1 MLKQNP
7 TKNVMERQSNN
18 LICFN
23 ETVANSVLYKS
34 NYYRGTNPYCIDQTH
49 LFEMDGKFFEYFYH
63 ASYSGSCESLIEIS
77 KDDFDRKVKALKAG
91 DWEWNED
98 RNIGRADNGA
108 TAFSLTISESAT
120 FNKSIAP
127 RNIKTTHPQIV
138 AIMDEI
144 ASAIAE
150 AARQQREKEA
160 KERKDYARNCGK
172 VAKRLGISF
181 VNVLRLGYKDE
192 EQLKEFQASL
202 LAAKKQLA
210 AMSEE
215 DRDYYDHEIFGCG
228 RARMAAAL
236 HSLGVQTFGRDV
248 RYMDFSELSR

>member
-1 MLKQNP
+1 
-7 TKNVMERQSNN
+7 MERQSNN

-23 ETVANSVLYKS
+23 ENVNNSVLYKS
-34 NYYRGTNPYCIDQTH
+34 NYYRGTNPYCIDQNH
-49 LFEMDGKFFEYFYH
+49 LFEMGGKFFEYFYH

-91 DWEWNED
+91 DWEWD
-98 RNIGRADNGA
+98 ASGNIGRADNGA
-108 TAFSLTISESAT
+108 TAFSLKISESAT
-120 FNKSIAP
+120 FNKAIAP
-127 RNIKTTHPQIV
+127 KNIQTTHPAIV

-144 ASAIAE
+144 AAAIEA

-160 KERKDYARNCGK
+160 AERKEYARNCGR

-181 VNVLRLGYKDE
+181 VNVLRLGYQNE
-192 EQLKEFQASL
+192 EELKKFQASL
-202 LAAKKQLA
+202 MAAKKRLSS
-210 AMSEE
+210 MSEE
-215 DRDYYDHEIFGCG
+215 DREYYKHEIFGCG

-248 RYMDFSELSR
+248 RYMVFSELSR

>member
-1 MLKQNP
+1 
-7 TKNVMERQSNN
+7 MERQSNN

-23 ETVANSVLYKS
+23 ENVNNSVFYKS
-34 NYYRGTNPYCIDQTH
+34 NYYRGTNPYCVDRNH
-49 LFEMDGKFFEYFYH
+49 LFEMDGRYFEYFYH
-63 ASYSGSCESLIEIS
+63 ASYSGSCESLAEIS
-77 KDDFDRKVKALKAG
+77 EDDFDRKVKALKAG
-91 DWEWNED
+91 DWEWD
-98 RNIGRADNGA
+98 ASGNIGRADNGA

-127 RNIKTTHPQIV
+127 KNIQTTHPAIV

-150 AARQQREKEA
+150 AERQQREKEA
-160 KERKDYARNCGK
+160 KERKEYARNCGK

>member
-1 MLKQNP
+1 
-7 TKNVMERQSNN
+7 MERQNN
-18 LICFN
+18 GLISFN
-23 ETVANSVLYKS
+23 ELVNNSVLYKS
-34 NYYRGTNPYCIDQTH
+34 DYYKGTNPYCVDRNH
-49 LFEMDGKFFEYFYH
+49 LFEMDGRYFDYFYH
-63 ASYSGSCESLIEIS
+63 ASYSGSCEGLKEIS
-77 KDDFDRKVKALKAG
+77 KDDFDRKVKELKNS
-91 DWEWNED
+91 DWEWD
-98 RNIGRADNGA
+98 ASGNIGRADNGA
-108 TAFSLTISESAT
+108 TAFSLKISESAT

-127 RNIKTTHPQIV
+127 KNIQTTHPAIV

-150 AARQQREKEA
+150 AERLQREKEA

-181 VNVLRLGYKDE
+181 VNVLRLGYTDE

-202 LAAKKQLA
+202 LAAKKRLS

-215 DRDYYDHEIFGCG
+215 DRDSFEHEIFCCG
-228 RARMAAAL
+228 RSRMAAAL

-248 RYMDFSELSR
+248 RYMDFSALAR

>member
-1 MLKQNP
+1 MEKQVNG
-7 TKNVMERQSNN
+7 
-18 LICFN
+18 LISFN
-23 ETVANSVLYKS
+23 ELVNNSVLYKS
-34 NYYRGTNPYCIDQTH
+34 DYYKGTNPYCVDRNH
-49 LFEMDGKFFEYFYH
+49 LFEMDGRYFDYFYH
-63 ASYSGSCESLIEIS
+63 ASYSGSCESLAEIS

-91 DWEWNED
+91 DWEWNG
-98 RNIGRADNGA
+98 NIGRADNGA
-108 TAFSLTISESAT
+108 TAFSLTVSGSAI
-120 FNKSIAP
+120 FNKAIAP
-127 RNIKTTHPQIV
+127 KNIKTTHPQIV

-150 AARQQREKEA
+150 AERQQREKEEQ
-160 KERKDYARNCGK
+160 ERKDYARNCGK

-192 EQLKEFQASL
+192 EQLKEFQKSMA
-202 LAAKKQLA
+202 AAKKRLS

-215 DRDYYDHEIFGCG
+215 DRDSFEHEIFCCG
-228 RARMAAAL
+228 RARMAIAL

>member
-1 MLKQNP
+1 
-7 TKNVMERQSNN
+7 MEKQSNGLVN
-18 LICFN
+18 FSEN
-23 ETVANSVLYKS
+23 VNNSVLYKS
-34 NYYRGTNPYCIDQTH
+34 DYYKGTNPYCVDRNH
-49 LFEMDGKFFEYFYH
+49 LFEMDGRYFEYFYH
-63 ASYSGSCESLIEIS
+63 ASYSVSCESLAEIS
-77 KDDFDRKVKALKAG
+77 KDDFDRKVKDLKNSN
-91 DWEWNED
+91 WEWD
-98 RNIGRADNGA
+98 ASGNIGRADNGA
-108 TAFSLTISESAT
+108 TAFSLTVSESAI

-127 RNIKTTHPQIV
+127 KNIKTTHPAIV

-150 AARQQREKEA
+150 AERQQREKEA
-160 KERKDYARNCGK
+160 KERKDYARNCGR

-228 RARMAAAL
+228 RARMAGAL
-236 HSLGVQTFGRDV
+236 AKLGVQTFGKDV
-248 RYMDFSELSR
+248 YYMDFSELSR

>member
-1 MLKQNP
+1 
-7 TKNVMERQSNN
+7 MERQNN
-18 LICFN
+18 GLICFN

-34 NYYRGTNPYCIDQTH
+34 NYYRGTNPYCVDTVH
-49 LFEMDGKFFEYFYH
+49 LFEMDGKYFDYFYH

-77 KDDFDRKVKALKAG
+77 KDDFDRKVKDLKNSN
-91 DWEWNED
+91 WEWD
-98 RNIGRADNGA
+98 ASGNIGRADNGA
-108 TAFSLTISESAT
+108 TAFSLKISESAT
-120 FNKSIAP
+120 FNKAIAP
-127 RNIKTTHPQIV
+127 KNITTTHPAIL
-138 AIMDEI
+138 AIMDDI
-144 ASAIAE
+144 AAAIEA

-160 KERKDYARNCGK
+160 AERKEYARNCGR

-192 EQLKEFQASL
+192 EQLKEFQKSL
-202 LAAKKQLA
+202 VAAKKRLS

>member
-1 MLKQNP
+1 
-7 TKNVMERQSNN
+7 MERQNNN
-18 LICFN
+18 LVYFN
-23 ETVANSVLYKS
+23 EAVTNSVLYTS
-34 NYYRGTNPYCIDQTH
+34 DYYKGTNPYCVDRNH
-49 LFEMDGKFFEYFYH
+49 LFEMDGKYFEYFYH
-63 ASYSGSCESLIEIS
+63 ASYSGSCESLAEIS

-98 RNIGRADNGA
+98 GNIGRADNGA
-108 TAFSLTISESAT
+108 TAFSLKISESAT

-127 RNIKTTHPQIV
+127 KNIKTTHPAIV

-144 ASAIAE
+144 AAAVE
-150 AARQQREKEA
+150 AAARQQREKEEQ
-160 KERKDYARNCGK
+160 ERKDYARNCGR

-192 EQLKEFQASL
+192 EQLKEFQKSMAE
-202 LAAKKQLA
+202 AKKQLS

-236 HSLGVQTFGRDV
+236 AELGVQTFGRDV
-248 RYMDFSELSR
+248 RYMDFSELSAK

>member
-1 MLKQNP
+1 
-7 TKNVMERQSNN
+7 MERQSND
-18 LICFN
+18 LIYFN
-23 ETVANSVLYKS
+23 ERVNNSVLYKS
-34 NYYRGTNPYCIDQTH
+34 DYYKGTNPYCVDRNH
-49 LFEMDGKFFEYFYH
+49 LFEMDGKYFEYFYH
-63 ASYSGSCESLIEIS
+63 ASYSGSCESLVEIS
-77 KDDFDRKVKALKAG
+77 KDDFDRKVKDLKNSN
-91 DWEWNED
+91 WEWNG
-98 RNIGRADNGA
+98 NIGHADNGA
-108 TAFSLTISESAT
+108 TAFSLKISESAT

-144 ASAIAE
+144 AAAIEA

-160 KERKDYARNCGK
+160 AERKEYARNCGR

-248 RYMDFSELSR
+248 RYMDFSALAR

>member
-1 MLKQNP
+1 
-7 TKNVMERQSNN
+7 MERQSNN

-23 ETVANSVLYKS
+23 ETVANSVLYTS
-34 NYYRGTNPYCIDQTH
+34 DYYKGTNPYCVDRNH
-49 LFEMDGKFFEYFYH
+49 LFEMDGKYFEYFYH
-63 ASYSGSCESLIEIS
+63 ASYSGSCESLAEIS
-77 KDDFDRKVKALKAG
+77 KDDFDRKVKELKNS
-91 DWEWNED
+91 DWEWNG
-98 RNIGRADNGA
+98 NIGRADNGA
-108 TAFSLTISESAT
+108 TAFSLTVSESAI
-120 FNKSIAP
+120 FNKAIAP
-127 RNIKTTHPQIV
+127 KNIQTTHPAIV

-150 AARQQREKEA
+150 AERQQREKEA
-160 KERKDYARNCGK
+160 KERKDYARNCGR
-172 VAKRLGISF
+172 VAKKLGISF
-181 VNVLRLGYKDE
+181 VNVLRLGYTDE

-248 RYMDFSELSR
+248 RYMDFSALAR

>member
-1 MLKQNP
+1 MEKQVNG
-7 TKNVMERQSNN
+7 
-18 LICFN
+18 LISFN
-23 ETVANSVLYKS
+23 ELVNNSVLYKS
-34 NYYRGTNPYCIDQTH
+34 DYYKGTNPYCVDRNH
-49 LFEMDGKFFEYFYH
+49 LFEMDGKYFEYFYH
-63 ASYSGSCESLIEIS
+63 ASYSGSCESLAEIS
-77 KDDFDRKVKALKAG
+77 KDDFDRKVKELKNS

-98 RNIGRADNGA
+98 GNIGRADNGA

-127 RNIKTTHPQIV
+127 KNIQTTHPQIV

-150 AARQQREKEA
+150 AERLQREKEA
-160 KERKDYARNCGK
+160 KERKDYARNCGR

-181 VNVLRLGYKDE
+181 VNVLRLGYQNE
-192 EQLKEFQASL
+192 EQLKEFQKSMAE
-202 LAAKKQLA
+202 AKKQLS

-236 HSLGVQTFGRDV
+236 AELGVQTFGRDV
-248 RYMDFSELSR
+248 RYMDFSELSAK